1 MKRLI
6 NKIEGHRPIVYNFI
20 ILLALFMSL
29 TASNN
34 PFCIGNTGTDSAVFN
49 YVARVILHG
58 GMPYRDTFD
67 HKGPLIY
74 LIDVFGLLLNADIG
88 IWIIEFVC
96 IFLIFLFGYK
106 IAKTLG
112 CNDVKSLSVVIICEL
127 TLSYYFEGGNLVEEY
142 ACPFIMISLLI
153 FIKYFLKGYVKPV
166 ELVFCGISFSA
177 VCLLRI
183 NMIAL
188 WLVMFI
194 GVLITYIKRK
204 QDLKTIIKHIS
215 WFVVGMIVVAL
226 PIIVWLIKN
235 NAFDFFIEDYLRFNF
250 MYSSDAERA
259 SIYHI
264 TQAIYYFVTGA
275 PVVLAVPIL
284 LYFCLVKK
292 EILDWLCMLTVL
304 LTIAMMCISGQSY
317 AHYGMILC
325 PLVVY
330 AVSRLLS
337 ELSLKFHKRDVA
349 LAISGVCMVMLLFA
363 MSFYQLAVSTAKV
376 FFPYKPH
383 SMVKMQEIANVIKEN
398 TDTDDKITVCGNRN
412 IIYLLAER
420 ESSSIYSYQYPI
432 ADVNPMI
439 EKEYIDDIQ
448 RLTATIII
456 VENDSVWYERI
467 DSVLDKHYRLI
478 DTVDTTEI
486 YLLENKNR

>member
-1 MKRLI
+1 MKRLVD
-6 NKIEGHRPIVYNFI
+6 KIEGNRPIIFIFI
-20 ILLALFMSL
+20 ILCTLLMSL

-34 PFCIGNTGTDSAVFN
+34 PFCVGNTGTDSSVFN
-49 YVARVILHG
+49 YVARIILHG

-74 LIDVFGLLLNADIG
+74 LIDAFGLLLNSNIG
-88 IWIIEFVC
+88 VWIIEFVF
-96 IFLIFLFGYK
+96 IFLIFWFGYK
-106 IAKTLG
+106 IAKILG
-112 CNDVKSLSVVIICEL
+112 CSDVKSLGVVIICVL

-166 ELVFCGISFSA
+166 ELVFCGTSFAA

-188 WLVMFI
+188 WVVMSI
-194 GVLITYIKRK
+194 GVLFTYIKRK
-204 QDLKTIIKHIS
+204 QDLKTIVKHIV
-215 WFVVGMIVVAL
+215 WFGVGMIVVSL
-226 PIIVWLIKN
+226 PIIIWLIKN
-235 NAFDFFIEDYLRFNF
+235 NAFNFFIEDYFRFNF

-259 SIYHI
+259 SINNI
-264 TQAIYYFVTGA
+264 IQAIYYFVTGA
-275 PVVLAVPIL
+275 PVVLILPIL

-292 EILDWLCMLTVL
+292 EFLDWLCMITVAL
-304 LTIAMMCISGQSY
+304 SIAMMCISGQSFG
-317 AHYGMILC
+317 HYGMILC

-337 ELSLKFHKRDVA
+337 ELSLKFQKRDVA
-349 LAISGVCMVMLLFA
+349 LVISGVCMVMLLFA
-363 MSFYQLAVSTAKV
+363 LSFYQLAVSTAKA
-376 FFPYKPH
+376 FFFYKPD
-383 SMVKMQEIANVIKEN
+383 SMVEMQEIANVIKEN
-398 TDTDDKITVCGNRN
+398 TDSDDKITVCGNRN

-420 ESSSIYSYQYPI
+420 DSSSRYSYQYPI

-439 EKEYIDDIQ
+439 KKEYLDDIQ
-448 RLTATIII
+448 HLTATIII

-467 DSVLDKHYRLI
+467 DSVLDRHYRLI
-478 DTVDTTEI
+478 DTVGKTKI
-486 YLLENKNR
+486 YLLENKNK